1 MNGDSYKIIISISHH
16 RISFE
21 YWQRDGEN
29 KLVSL
34 PNGNWPAPLA
44 FYCSDTGIVI
54 GEDAVRAAHSG
65 TTNAFDNYFERLVE
79 DSTYTIGG
87 QTRPIRNLLLDA
99 SESIFRDF
107 FRHILFNRFGS

>member
-65 TTNAFDNYFERLVE
+65 ITNAFDNYFERLVE
-79 DSTYTIGG
+79 DSSYTIGG
-87 QTRPIRNLLLDA
+87 QLVRSGICCLMLQSLSSVNF
-99 SESIFRDF
+99 SVMSCSIDSV
-107 FRHILFNRFGS
+107 H